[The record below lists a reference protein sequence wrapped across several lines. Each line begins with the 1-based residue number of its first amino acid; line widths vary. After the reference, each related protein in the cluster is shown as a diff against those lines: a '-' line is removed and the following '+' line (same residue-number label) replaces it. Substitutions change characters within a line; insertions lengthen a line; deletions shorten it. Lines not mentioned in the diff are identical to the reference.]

1 MWWKIHQSTVITHRH
16 IFIWSRKW
24 WVIQVS
30 ILIFLKLLENVFDEY
45 SYGNSKQL
53 FIVNSMFIRQIWY
66 LNHHMAL
73 PLPDHVFGQMI
84 GHLIT
89 CVGVESLFI
98 SRIDIQWRI
107 KVQSNSISLNSQKP
121 RSPYSNIISQISNK
135 MSKTRLIALIGDQ
148 YSKIQ
153 VDIIRWKM
161 ASWRPMTKWTFCSSR
176 QRRHENGFYSDRWC
190 GFCSWLF
197 ICGASNTSNGTF
209 CCVIIPQNWV
219 ISAQLFHPQSKITE
233 KSLK

>member
-1 MWWKIHQSTVITHRH
+1 MP
-16 IFIWSRKW
+16 
-24 WVIQVS
+24 
-30 ILIFLKLLENVFDEY
+30 ILIFLKLLQNVFDEY

-73 PLPDHVFGQMI
+73 PLPHHVIGRMN

-107 KVQSNSISLNSQKP
+107 QVQSNSISLNSQKP
-121 RSPYSNIISQISNK
+121 RSPYSNIIIQISNK
-135 MSKTRLIALIGDQ
+135 MSKTSPIVLREDK

-153 VDIIRWKM
+153 VKIIRWKIVRQVDVQ
-161 ASWRPMTKWTFCSSR
+161 WRKEFLNDLVIGARTADIYWKVL
-176 QRRHENGFYSDRWC
+176 GWC
-190 GFCSWLF
+190 GL
-197 ICGASNTSNGTF
+197 
-209 CCVIIPQNWV
+209 
-219 ISAQLFHPQSKITE
+219 
-233 KSLK
+233 

>member
-1 MWWKIHQSTVITHRH
+1 MTQRH

-73 PLPDHVFGQMI
+73 PLPDHVFGQMS

-121 RSPYSNIISQISNK
+121 RSPYSNMISQIPNK
-135 MSKTRLIALIGDQ
+135 MSKTRLIALIGAQ

-161 ASWRPMTKWTFCSSR
+161 VRQVDVQWR
-176 QRRHENGFYSDRWC
+176 NGLYVRPVSGAMKMDFRLC
-190 GFCSWLF
+190 GFCSWPF

-209 CCVIIPQNWV
+209 CCVIISQNWV
-219 ISAQLFHPQSKITE
+219 ISAQLFHPQS
-233 KSLK
+233 

>member
-1 MWWKIHQSTVITHRH
+1 
-16 IFIWSRKW
+16 
-24 WVIQVS
+24 
-30 ILIFLKLLENVFDEY
+30 
-45 SYGNSKQL
+45 
-53 FIVNSMFIRQIWY
+53 
-66 LNHHMAL
+66 MAL

-135 MSKTRLIALIGDQ
+135 MSKTRLIALIGAQ

-153 VDIIRWKM
+153 VDIIRRKM
-161 ASWRPMTKWTFCSSR
+161 VWQVDVQWRNGLFVRPVSSR
-176 QRRHENGFYSDRWC
+176 QRRHDNGLYSDQMMWFLFVTFHMWSIEHVEWNFLLCYYHSKLGHFSTVVSPAKLNYRKEFEIISKNKFS
-190 GFCSWLF
+190 FCL
-197 ICGASNTSNGTF
+197 
-209 CCVIIPQNWV
+209 
-219 ISAQLFHPQSKITE
+219 KIVR
-233 KSLK
+233 

>member
-1 MWWKIHQSTVITHRH
+1 MTQRH

-73 PLPDHVFGQMI
+73 PLPDHVFGQMS

-121 RSPYSNIISQISNK
+121 RSPYSNMISQIPNK
-135 MSKTRLIALIGDQ
+135 MSKTRLIALIGAQ

-161 ASWRPMTKWTFCSSR
+161 YASWRPMTKWTLCSSR
-176 QRRHENGFYSDRWC
+176 QRRHENGVGSDDVVCVRD
-190 GFCSWLF
+190 FSYVEHRTRRMELF
-197 ICGASNTSNGTF
+197 
-209 CCVIIPQNWV
+209 VLLP
-219 ISAQLFHPQSKITE
+219 LKIGSFQHSCFTR
-233 KSLK
+233 KVKLQKRVWNNF